1 VPRCCIG
8 EPWLPAGVGVVNLSA
23 PFILRPVATTLLTI
37 GVIIAGAVAFGLLP
51 VSPLPQV
58 DFPTV
63 SVSASLPGAS
73 PDTMAATVAAPL
85 ERSLG
90 RIASVTEMTSVS
102 SLGSSRITLQFDL
115 SRDIDGAARD
125 VQAALNAA
133 RALLPTG
140 LPSNPTYRKVN
151 PADAPI
157 MILALTSQTLSRGQM
172 YDAASTILAQKVLQ
186 VKGIGDVTVGGG
198 SLPAVRVELNPSQLD
213 GYGISPETVRTAI
226 AATNPNRPKGAI
238 DDGERRWQILAND
251 QATTAKDYQPLII
264 SYTNG
269 NPVRLRDVADV
280 VDSVEDVR
288 NDGVSNGTPAVLLV
302 LFRQPGANIIETV
315 DGVRALL
322 PNLRA
327 SIPASVS
334 LDVVS
339 DRTPTIRASLHEV
352 ERSLLISV
360 ALVVF
365 SVFLFLRNIRAAL
378 VPLVAVPVSLVGTFG
393 VMYLFGYSL
402 DNLSL
407 MALTIAT
414 GFVVDDAVV
423 VLENI
428 SRHVEEGVKPLQ
440 AALLGA
446 REVGF
451 TVLSMSISLIAVFI
465 PILLM
470 GGIVGR
476 LFREFAVTLS
486 AAILVSLV
494 VSLTTTPMMCAR
506 LLRPREEEPKH
517 GRVYQATERAF
528 NALQSGYE
536 RSLDWA
542 LGHGLVMMLILSV
555 TIGLTVYLYIAIPKG
570 FFPQQDTGRI
580 TGSIQADQSISF
592 QAMQSKLRDFV
603 AIVKKD
609 PAVDAVVG
617 FTGGGQRN
625 SGTMFISLKPLAERK
640 MSADQVIARLRGKLS
655 HEPGANLF
663 LQPVQDIRV
672 GGRSGG
678 AQYQYTLQADS
689 TAILREWEPKIKNAL
704 SSTPSIAD
712 VNTDANDKGL
722 QTSLVVNRDTIARL
736 GLNQSLI
743 DNTLNDLFG
752 QRQVSTIYNP
762 LNQYHVVMEA
772 APSFWQSPTVLSTVH
787 VITPGGKQVPLSD
800 LASWGTTSTP
810 LVVNHQGQSPAST
823 ESFNLAPNVS
833 LSDATKDIGDVF
845 AKIGAPTT
853 VRGSFQGTAKAFQD
867 ALANQPLLVLAA
879 LVAVY
884 LVLGI
889 LYESLVHPVTILS
902 TLPSAGVGALL
913 ALLVT
918 GTEFSIIALIGVIL
932 LIGIVKKNAIMMID
946 FALQLEREQ
955 QLEPREAIHRA
966 SLLRLRPILMT
977 TVAALFGALPLAVG
991 TGDGAEMRRPLG
1003 IAIVGGLILSQLLTL
1018 YTTPVIY
1025 VYFDRFSTWSRSKV
1039 SPRLRRP
1046 EFGAGAAVVLAC
1058 LLLGGC
1064 AVGPD
1069 YKRPQA
1075 STPPM
1080 FKETEGWKV
1089 AEPNDVAPRGNW
1101 WEVYNDPV
1109 LNKLVEQVKVSNQ
1122 NVIAA
1127 EAQYREAL
1135 ALVSGARSQFFPQI
1149 TANVSATRSQ
1159 NALTAEVA
1167 GAGATT
1173 GNGGTSQATVPAQTR
1188 TSDRVSLSAA
1198 WELDVWGKIRRQVE
1212 SQKASAI
1219 ASESDLANAL
1229 LSAQA
1234 MLVTSYLQ
1242 LRATDIDLD
1251 LYEHSIVSYERAL
1264 TITQN
1269 RYDAGV
1275 AQRTDVTQAQ
1285 SQLESARAAAFDLAV
1300 TRHTLEHAVAVLV
1313 GRPPSELTIERTNAL
1328 PDVPETPVVVPAALL
1343 ERRPDIAAAERRT
1356 AAANAQIGVA
1366 RAAYFPDL
1374 TLTGTGGY
1382 ESNEFSTLFRAPN
1395 RFWSLGPNLAQTIF
1409 DAGAIHAQVKQNIAT
1424 YDFNVATYRETVL
1437 TAFQDVEDN
1446 LSTLKLLAQE
1456 SQAEIKAA
1464 EAAEKTL
1471 DITQNQYQ
1479 AGTVDYLNV
1488 VTAQQ
1493 TALTAERSVRDLANR
1508 RLTASVG
1515 LLKALGGGWKTSDL
1529 AH

>member
-1 VPRCCIG
+1 
-8 EPWLPAGVGVVNLSA
+8 VNLSA

-115 SRDIDGAARD
+115 NRDIDGAARD

-198 SLPAVRVELNPSQLD
+198 SLPAVRVELNPTQLD

-226 AATNPNRPKGAI
+226 AATNPNRPKGSV

-251 QATTAKDYQPLII
+251 QATTAKEYQPLII

-322 PNLRA
+322 PSLRA

-517 GRVYQATERAF
+517 GRLYHATERAF
-528 NALQSGYE
+528 NSLQSGYE
-536 RSLDWA
+536 RTLDWA

-555 TIGLTVYLYIAIPKG
+555 TVGLTIYLYIAIPKG

-603 AIVKKD
+603 TIVKKD

-625 SGTMFISLKPLAERK
+625 SGTMFISLKPLNERK
-640 MSADQVIARLRGKLS
+640 MSADQIIARLRGKLS

-689 TAILREWEPKIKNAL
+689 TDTLRTWEPQVKNAL
-704 SSTPSIAD
+704 SEVTSLAD
-712 VNTDANDKGL
+712 VNTDAQDKGL
-722 QTSLVVNRDTIARL
+722 QTSLVVNRDAIARL

-772 APSFWQSPTVLSTVH
+772 APPFWQSPTALNTVH
-787 VITPGGKQVPLSD
+787 VIATNGKQVPLSD
-800 LASWGTTSTP
+800 LASWSTTSTP

-823 ESFNLAPNVS
+823 VSFNLAPNVS
-833 LSDATKDIGDVF
+833 LSEATRDIDGAF

-853 VRGSFQGTAKAFQD
+853 IRGSFQGTAKAFQD

-879 LVAVY
+879 LIAVY

-955 QLEPREAIHRA
+955 QIEPREAIHRA

-977 TVAALFGALPLAVG
+977 TVAAMFGALPLAIG

-1025 VYFDRFSTWSRSKV
+1025 VYFDRFSSWSRSKL
-1039 SPRLRRP
+1039 SHRLRRP
-1046 EFGAGAAVVLAC
+1046 EFGAGAAVVLVC
-1058 LLLGGC
+1058 LLLVGC

-1069 YKRPQA
+1069 YKRPKA
-1075 STPPM
+1075 TTPPE
-1080 FKETEGWKV
+1080 FKEAEGWKQ
-1089 AEPNDVAPRGNW
+1089 AEPNDAAPKGNW
-1101 WEVYNDPV
+1101 WEVYGDPV
-1109 LNKLVEQVKVSNQ
+1109 LNQLVEQVKVSNQ

-1149 TANVSATRSQ
+1149 TANVSSTRSQ

-1167 GAGATT
+1167 GAGTTT
-1173 GNGGTSQATVPAQTR
+1173 GGTTQATVPAQTR

-1198 WELDVWGKIRRQVE
+1198 WELDVWGRIRRQVE
-1212 SQKASAI
+1212 SQKAAAV

-1234 MLVTSYLQ
+1234 MLAQSYLQ
-1242 LRATDIDLD
+1242 LRATDMDLD

-1285 SQLESARAAAFDLAV
+1285 AQLESARAAAFDLAV
-1300 TRHTLEHAVAVLV
+1300 TRHTLEHAIAVLV
-1313 GRPPSELTIERTNAL
+1313 GRPPSELSIERTNKL
-1328 PDVPETPVVVPAALL
+1328 PDVPETPTIIPAVLL

-1382 ESNEFSTLFRAPN
+1382 ESNEFSTLFRVPN

-1424 YDFNVATYRETVL
+1424 YDFNVATYRQTVL

-1446 LSTLKLLAQE
+1446 LATLKILAQE
-1456 SQAEIKAA
+1456 SQAELKAA

-1471 DITQNQYQ
+1471 EITQNQYQ
-1479 AGTVDYLNV
+1479 AGTIDYLNV

-1493 TALTAERSVRDLANR
+1493 TTLTAERTVRDLANR

-1529 AH
+1529 TH